1 MNQQNYNRMVEML
14 IDATKSQRII
24 WQEDQT
30 HNAYKTQIKGC
41 NVIISTV
48 YDINIDESSF
58 SLSLANPNNEVF
70 NTYTFGDIADKVEYN
85 RLKSLYSAI
94 RDVVYRITESENLIL
109 EGLEEVLA
117 TSKTVND
124 PPF

>member
-14 IDATKSQRII
+14 IDATKSQRVI
-24 WQEDQT
+24 WLEDKT

-41 NVIISTV
+41 NVIISTM

-70 NTYTFGDIADKVEYN
+70 NTYTFGDITDKVEYN

-117 TSKTVND
+117 TPKTVND